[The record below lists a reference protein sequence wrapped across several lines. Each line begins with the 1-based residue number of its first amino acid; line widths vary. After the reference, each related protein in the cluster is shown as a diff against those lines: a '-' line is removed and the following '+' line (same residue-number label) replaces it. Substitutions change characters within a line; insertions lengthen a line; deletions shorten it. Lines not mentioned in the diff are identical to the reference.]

1 MNVEPAVAV
10 CAVCSGEVAPYMQ
23 AWCNQC
29 GALFHLNSRAD
40 LPGSDCGDVWI
51 HEEFL
56 SLEYACAA
64 CLAPPPAPAPEGL
77 DDVLDLTEAA
87 QAAGMTTSELEAL
100 AAAGTVV
107 HRKTAG
113 GILLFRRGDLA
124 PAGNVRR

>member
-64 CLAPPPAPAPEGL
+64 CLAPPPAPEGL

>member
-1 MNVEPAVAV
+1 MNVEPASAV

-56 SLEYACAA
+56 SLEYACAT
-64 CLAPPPAPAPEGL
+64 CLAPAPPPESL
-77 DDVLDLTEAA
+77 DDILDLTEAA
-87 QAAGMTTSELEAL
+87 QAIGMTTAELEAL
-100 AAAGTVV
+100 AAGGDVV

-124 PAGNVRR
+124 AAGANR